1 MHAYTLEPLAIGT
14 ISTVGGGLCLALFLF
29 LIKEKLCPLPDI
41 VGRWHFEMQT
51 ENTSYRPYQDMIE
64 SYVAMLWREGHVV
77 HGTVEK
83 IHEKS
88 STGEREYVGEH
99 RTRGQ
104 VHGYI
109 DKNYLGKDR
118 LFLHI
123 TEAGERRDS
132 TRFHELTFGSKGR
145 MVGTFTSTVAE
156 QEGAV
161 SWRRESPHS
170 AFAIA
175 IGALYLAREGC

>member
-1 MHAYTLEPLAIGT
+1 MQTYTLDLEPLAIST
-14 ISTVGGGLCLALFLF
+14 IGTVGGGLFLALFLF
-29 LIKEKLCPLPDI
+29 LIKEKLCPLPNI
-41 VGRWHFEMQT
+41 AGRWHFETQT
-51 ENTSYRPYQDMIE
+51 DKTSYRPYQHMVL

-83 IHEKS
+83 LHEKS
-88 STGEREYVGEH
+88 SAGEQEYVAEQ

-109 DKNYLGKDR
+109 DKNYLGRDR
-118 LFLHI
+118 LVLHI

-132 TRFHELTFGSKGR
+132 TWFHELTFRSKGR
-145 MVGTFTSTVAE
+145 MVGTFASTVAE

-161 SWRRESPHS
+161 SWRRESS
-170 AFAIA
+170 
-175 IGALYLAREGC
+175 